1 MATTLIFVLCCYIA
15 IVVAMGYAKEPDEG
29 RVMRGQALAKEGQVT
44 RLDDVK
50 CQVGSQSGHGFYT
63 VAKRDSVW
71 DCSCPDHIY
80 REIKCK
86 HIWAVEF
93 SLKLRAH
100 VRENV
105 VLQPLSVSACIFC
118 HSTDIIKSGL
128 RHNKSGDIQRFRCLA
143 CRRYFTVNI
152 GFERMKHNPQGITT
166 AMQLYFSGESLRN
179 TARSLRLMG
188 VQVSYQTVW
197 NWIQKYT
204 GLMEKYLDK
213 ITPQVSD
220 IWRADELYVKIKGNM
235 KYVFAM
241 MDDETR
247 FWIAQEV
254 ADTKDTHD
262 ARHLFQT
269 AKDRAGKRPSV
280 LITDGLKSYHEAY
293 LKEYRTLTMETRTQ
307 HIRQITLTGHHNNN
321 KMERLNGE
329 IRDRERVMR
338 SLKIPDSPILN
349 GMQIYHN
356 YVRPHEGLDGHTP
369 SEMAGIEVQG
379 ENRWMTLI
387 QNSASHLP
395 KVDKHRKQTKT

>member
-1 MATTLIFVLCCYIA
+1 MRQYCRVGKMGFPK
-15 IVVAMGYAKEPDEG
+15 VVDEG
-29 RVMRGQALAKEGQVT
+29 RVMRGQAIYKSGSQIK
-44 RLDDVK
+44 RLDAETYRVN
-50 CQVGSQSGHGFYT
+50 SQSGHGLYT
-63 VAKRDSVW
+63 IANGGKYGWR
-71 DCSCPDHIY
+71 CSCPDHIY
-80 REIKCK
+80 REVKCK

-105 VLQPLSVSACIFC
+105 VLQPVSVNTCLYCQSPQL
-118 HSTDIIKSGL
+118 IKSGL
-128 RHNKSGDIQRFRCLA
+128 RHNKSGDIQKFRCLT
-143 CRRYFTVNI
+143 CGRYFTVNI
-152 GFERMKHNPQGITT
+152 GFECMKHNPQGITT

-213 ITPQVSD
+213 ITPNVSD
-220 IWRADELYVKIKGNM
+220 TWRADELYVKIKGNM

-262 ARHLFQT
+262 ARHLFEM
-269 AKDRAGKRPSV
+269 ARERAGKKPGV
-280 LITDGLKSYHEAY
+280 LITDGLRSYHDAW
-293 LKEYRTLTMETRTQ
+293 LKEYRTNKQVDNTV
-307 HIRQITLTGHHNNN
+307 HIRQITLAGHHNNN

-329 IRDRERVMR
+329 IRDREKVMR
-338 SLKIPDSPILN
+338 SLKKPDTPILT
-349 GMQIYHN
+349 GMQIFHN
-356 YVRPHEGLDGHTP
+356 YVRPNEGLQGHTP

-387 QNSASHLP
+387 QNSANHQT
-395 KVDKHRKQTKT
+395 KVDTRRKLTRT

>member
-1 MATTLIFVLCCYIA
+1 
-15 IVVAMGYAKEPDEG
+15 
-29 RVMRGQALAKEGQVT
+29 MRGQAIAKQEGQIK
-44 RLDDVK
+44 RLDGSTYR
-50 CQVGSQSGHGFYT
+50 VGSQSGHDLYT
-63 VAKRDSVW
+63 VALRNGVW

-80 REIKCK
+80 RDAKCK

-105 VLQPLSVSACIFC
+105 VLQPVSVDTCLYCRS
-118 HSTDIIKSGL
+118 SQIIKSDL
-128 RHNKSGDIQRFRCLA
+128 RHNKSGDIQRFRCLT
-143 CRRYFTVNI
+143 CGRYFTVNI

-213 ITPQVSD
+213 ITPNVSD
-220 IWRADELYVKIKGNM
+220 TWRADELYVKIKGNM

-262 ARHLFQT
+262 ARHLFQM
-269 AKDRAGKRPSV
+269 AKERTGKRPGV
-280 LITDGLKSYHEAY
+280 LITDGLRSYRDAW
-293 LKEYRTLTMETRTQ
+293 LKEFRTNKQVDSTV
-307 HIRQITLTGHHNNN
+307 HIRQITLTGKHNNN

-329 IRDRERVMR
+329 IRDREKVMR
-338 SLKIPDSPILN
+338 SLKKPDTPILA
-349 GMQIYHN
+349 GMQIFHN

-369 SEMAGIEVQG
+369 SEMAGIEIQG

-387 QNSASHLP
+387 QNSASQQP
-395 KVDKHRKQTKT
+395 KLDSHRKRTKT